1 MRAVDGRRGKSVTRV
16 RLGFIGLGGRGRGL
30 AGLVV
35 NMEDVVIPAL
45 CDVHRDRVEAAV
57 DQIEESSGHR
67 PDGYTDYRQML
78 DRGDL
83 DGVVIATSWTT
94 HVEIALAAMRA
105 GIYAGSEVGGAS
117 SLQECWELVRVSE
130 QTGIPFMLLENCCY
144 GREEMAV
151 LNMVKKGLFG
161 ELIHCQCGYQHD
173 LRSEITR
180 GNENRHYRLNN
191 FVHRNG
197 DLYPTHGVGPIAK
210 MLNINKGNRFISLVS
225 MSSKSRGLHDYA
237 VRELGSEHSEYGTEF
252 AQGDITTTMIKCAHG
267 ETVMLIHDCSLP
279 RPYSRAQR
287 VQGTRGIWM
296 EDKNALHFDD
306 FPGEEW
312 ADMADYLKD
321 YEHPVWKNFIADGV
335 QGGHGGMDYLVQ
347 RAFIESIKERSQT
360 PIDVYDSVAW
370 MAITALSEE
379 SVACGSQPVAFPDF
393 TNGKW
398 IVARPN
404 PESYWSL
411 DGMYAGGRTE
421 A

>member
-1 MRAVDGRRGKSVTRV
+1 
-16 RLGFIGLGGRGRGL
+16 
-30 AGLVV
+30 
-35 NMEDVVIPAL
+35 MEDVAIPAL

-151 LNMVKKGLFG
+151 LNMVKEGLFG

-237 VRELGSEHSEYGTEF
+237 VR
-252 AQGDITTTMIKCAHG
+252 
-267 ETVMLIHDCSLP
+267 
-279 RPYSRAQR
+279 
-287 VQGTRGIWM
+287 
-296 EDKNALHFDD
+296 
-306 FPGEEW
+306 
-312 ADMADYLKD
+312 
-321 YEHPVWKNFIADGV
+321 
-335 QGGHGGMDYLVQ
+335 
-347 RAFIESIKERSQT
+347 
-360 PIDVYDSVAW
+360 
-370 MAITALSEE
+370 
-379 SVACGSQPVAFPDF
+379 
-393 TNGKW
+393 
-398 IVARPN
+398 
-404 PESYWSL
+404 
-411 DGMYAGGRTE
+411 
-421 A
+421 

>member
-1 MRAVDGRRGKSVTRV
+1 
-16 RLGFIGLGGRGRGL
+16 
-30 AGLVV
+30 
-35 NMEDVVIPAL
+35 MEDVVIPAL
-45 CDVHRDRVEAAV
+45 CDVHRDRIEAAV

-173 LRSEITR
+173 LRSEIPR